1 MNVCGFEI
9 NTIGETI
16 ILWLGSVSTIGEIV
30 ALGIVE
36 ARNLT
41 YSYPNASKPA
51 IEDISLSINPGEFIL
66 LTGPSGCGKTTF
78 CRALN
83 GLIPKFYNGTLS
95 GSVHIAGLDVAE
107 HSTMEL
113 ARHIGLIFQNPD
125 NQIFALTVE
134 KDIAFGLENLGVPKA
149 EMYKEIDWAA
159 EATGIESLRLRATHE
174 LSGGQKQRL
183 TIASVL
189 AMHPSIIVMDEPT
202 SFLDPVG
209 AEHIFEVLNRLN
221 KEHGMTIIIIEHRI
235 DIAAKYVDRI
245 IVFDK
250 GRVRSDGKPG
260 LILAKED
267 TRLLGVGI
275 PRILEL
281 AKRFKD
287 HEAMFNELPLTS
299 DQFYDNIKVYL
310 KEQEFN
316 DRKSRLPPDMLD
328 LVGEHHHSPLI
339 QAMGIVF
346 DYPGN
351 VHALRNVDLTINQ
364 GDYVAIMGENGAGK
378 TTLVKHFNGL
388 LRPKEGSVFLDGED
402 ISKQSVAQLARRV
415 GLVFQNPDDQLF
427 EETVEK
433 EIAFALR
440 NFGMKEEGV
449 EKRVTWALNL
459 LDIDQY
465 RESSPFT
472 LSGGERKRVA
482 LASVLAWDPEVLV
495 LDEPTIGQ
503 DYGQKERL
511 RHFLNQ
517 LRTQGKT
524 VVIVT
529 HDVEFVAE
537 SQPHIVL
544 MSQGN
549 VMAEGSTKSIMNRT
563 ELLARCSV
571 AQPEITRLFND
582 LAPYGLPKDVVDVD
596 EAYQLLKRKI
606 EEAEK

>member
-1 MNVCGFEI
+1 M
-9 NTIGETI
+9 
-16 ILWLGSVSTIGEIV
+16 
-30 ALGIVE
+30 GIVE
-36 ARNLT
+36 VKNLSYT
-41 YSYPNASKPA
+41 YPNASKPA
-51 IEDISLSINPGEFIL
+51 IEDICLSINPGEFVL

-78 CRALN
+78 CRSLN
-83 GLIPKFYNGTLS
+83 GLIPKFYNGTLT
-95 GSVHIAGLDVAE
+95 GSVHIAGLDVSE

-113 ARHIGLIFQNPD
+113 AQHIGLIFQNPD

-134 KDIAFGLENLGVPKA
+134 KDIAFGLENLGISKA
-149 EMYKEIDWAA
+149 EMHREIDWAS
-159 EATGIESLRLRATHE
+159 ETTGIDSLRLRATHE

-209 AEHIFEVLNRLN
+209 AEHIFNVLDLLN
-221 KEHGMTIIIIEHRI
+221 KEYGMTIIIIEHRI
-235 DIAAKYVDRI
+235 DIAAKYVNRI
-245 IVFDK
+245 IVFDE

-260 LILAKED
+260 LILAQED

-281 AKRFKD
+281 AMRFDD
-287 HEAMFNELPLTS
+287 HDRRFSDLPLTS
-299 DQFYDNIKVYL
+299 TQFYDQITACLRK
-310 KEQEFN
+310 KEFTSK
-316 DRKSRLPPDMLD
+316 KSLLPPDMLD

-339 QAMGIVF
+339 QARNIVF

-351 VHALRNVDLTINQ
+351 VHALRDVDLTINH

-388 LRPKEGSVFLDGED
+388 LRPKEGEILLDGED

-427 EETVEK
+427 EESVEK

-440 NFGMKEEGV
+440 NFGMNEESI

-459 LDIDQY
+459 LDLNRY
-465 RESSPFT
+465 RERSPFI

-482 LASVLAWDPEVLV
+482 LASVLAWDPDILV

-503 DYGQKERL
+503 DYGQKER
-511 RHFLNQ
+511 
-517 LRTQGKT
+517 
-524 VVIVT
+524 
-529 HDVEFVAE
+529 
-537 SQPHIVL
+537 
-544 MSQGN
+544 
-549 VMAEGSTKSIMNRT
+549 
-563 ELLARCSV
+563 
-571 AQPEITRLFND
+571 
-582 LAPYGLPKDVVDVD
+582 
-596 EAYQLLKRKI
+596 
-606 EEAEK
+606 

>member
-1 MNVCGFEI
+1 M
-9 NTIGETI
+9 
-16 ILWLGSVSTIGEIV
+16 
-30 ALGIVE
+30 GIVE
-36 ARNLT
+36 VKNLSYT
-41 YSYPNASKPA
+41 YPNASKPA
-51 IEDISLSINPGEFIL
+51 LEDISLSIDAGEFVL

-83 GLIPKFYNGTLS
+83 GLIPKFYNGTLT

-134 KDIAFGLENLGVPKA
+134 KDIAFGLENLGIAKA
-149 EMYKEIDWAA
+149 EMKKEIDWAA
-159 EATGIESLRLRATHE
+159 KTTGIDSLRLRATHE

-189 AMHPSIIVMDEPT
+189 AMHPSVIVMDEPT

-209 AEHIFEVLNRLN
+209 AEHIFDVLDRLN
-221 KEHGMTIIIIEHRI
+221 KEYGMTIIIIEHRI

-245 IVFDK
+245 IVFDN

-260 LILAKED
+260 LILAQED

-275 PRILEL
+275 PRILTL
-281 AKRFKD
+281 AKRFDD
-287 HEAMFNELPLTS
+287 HETLFSELPLTS
-299 DQFYDNIKVYL
+299 DQFYEQITVCL
-310 KEQEFN
+310 KEQEF
-316 DRKSRLPPDMLD
+316 RGKKSQIPQDMLG

-339 QAMGIVF
+339 QVKDLVF
-346 DYPGN
+346 DYPGD
-351 VHALRNVDLTINQ
+351 VHALRGVDLTINH

-388 LRPKEGSVFLDGED
+388 LRPKEGQVFLDGED
-402 ISKQSVAQLARRV
+402 ITKKSVAQLARRV

-427 EETVEK
+427 EESVEK

-440 NFGMKEEGV
+440 NFGMNEDSI

-459 LDIDQY
+459 LDLERY
-465 RESSPFT
+465 RESSPFI

-482 LASVLAWDPEVLV
+482 LASVLAWDPDVLV

-511 RHFLNQ
+511 RHFMAQ

-537 SQPHIVL
+537 SQPNIVL
-544 MSQGN
+544 MAGGK
-549 VMAEGSTKSIMNRT
+549 VVAEGSTKSIMNQT
-563 ELLARCSV
+563 ELLAQCSV

-582 LAPYGLPKDVVDVD
+582 LASYGLPKDVVGVD

-606 EEAEK
+606 EEAGK

>member
-1 MNVCGFEI
+1 M
-9 NTIGETI
+9 
-16 ILWLGSVSTIGEIV
+16 
-30 ALGIVE
+30 GIVE
-36 ARNLT
+36 VKNLSYT
-41 YSYPNASKPA
+41 YPNASKPA
-51 IEDISLSINPGEFIL
+51 IEDICLSINPGEFVL

-78 CRALN
+78 CRSLN
-83 GLIPKFYNGTLS
+83 GLIPKFYNGTLT
-95 GSVHIAGLDVAE
+95 GSVHIAGLDVSE

-113 ARHIGLIFQNPD
+113 AQHIGLIFQNPD

-134 KDIAFGLENLGVPKA
+134 KDIAFGLENLGISKA
-149 EMYKEIDWAA
+149 EMHREIDWAS
-159 EATGIESLRLRATHE
+159 ETTGIDSLRLRATHE

-209 AEHIFEVLNRLN
+209 AEHIFNVLDLLN
-221 KEHGMTIIIIEHRI
+221 KEYGMTIIIIEHRI
-235 DIAAKYVDRI
+235 DIAAKYVNRI
-245 IVFDK
+245 IVFDE

-260 LILAKED
+260 LILAQED

-281 AKRFKD
+281 AMRFDD
-287 HEAMFNELPLTS
+287 HDRRFSDLPLTS
-299 DQFYDNIKVYL
+299 TQFYDQITACLRK
-310 KEQEFN
+310 KEFTSK
-316 DRKSRLPPDMLD
+316 KSLLPPDMLD

-339 QAMGIVF
+339 QARNIVF

-351 VHALRNVDLTINQ
+351 VHALRDVDLTINH

-388 LRPKEGSVFLDGED
+388 LRPKEGEILLDGED

-427 EETVEK
+427 EESVEK

-440 NFGMKEEGV
+440 NFGMNEESI

-459 LDIDQY
+459 LDLNRY
-465 RESSPFT
+465 RERSPFI

-482 LASVLAWDPEVLV
+482 LASVLAWDPDILV

-511 RHFLNQ
+511 RHFLTQ

-544 MSQGN
+544 MAGGN
-549 VMAEGSTKSIMNRT
+549 VVAEGSTKSIMNQT
-563 ELLARCSV
+563 ELLAQCSV

-582 LAPYGLPKDVVDVD
+582 LESYGLPKDVVDVD

-606 EEAEK
+606 EEAE

>member
-1 MNVCGFEI
+1 M
-9 NTIGETI
+9 
-16 ILWLGSVSTIGEIV
+16 
-30 ALGIVE
+30 GIVE
-36 ARNLT
+36 VKNLSYT
-41 YSYPNASKPA
+41 YPNASKPA
-51 IEDISLSINPGEFIL
+51 IEDISISINPGEFVL

-83 GLIPKFYNGTLS
+83 GLIPKFYNGTLT

-107 HSTMEL
+107 HSTIDL
-113 ARHIGLIFQNPD
+113 AQHIGLIFQNPD

-134 KDIAFGLENLGVPKA
+134 KDIAFGLENLGISKA
-149 EMYKEIDWAA
+149 EMHREIDWAA
-159 EATGIESLRLRATHE
+159 ETTGIEALRLRATHE

-183 TIASVL
+183 TIASIL

-209 AEHIFEVLNRLN
+209 AEHIFNVLDRLN
-221 KEHGMTIIIIEHRI
+221 KEYGMTIIIIEHRI
-235 DIAAKYVDRI
+235 DIAAKYVNRV
-245 IVFDK
+245 IVFDE

-260 LILAKED
+260 LILAQED

-281 AKRFKD
+281 AKRFDD
-287 HEAMFNELPLTS
+287 HETRFSELPLTS
-299 DQFYDNIKVYL
+299 TQFYDQITAYL
-310 KEQEFN
+310 RKKEFTSK
-316 DRKSRLPPDMLD
+316 KSMLPPDMLD

-339 QAMGIVF
+339 QAKNIVF
-346 DYPGN
+346 DYPGS
-351 VHALRNVDLTINQ
+351 VHALRGVDLTINH

-388 LRPKEGSVFLDGED
+388 LRPKEGEIFLDGEN

-427 EETVEK
+427 EESVEK

-440 NFGMKEEGV
+440 NFGMKEESID
-449 EKRVTWALNL
+449 KRVTWALNL
-459 LDIDQY
+459 LDLDRY
-465 RESSPFT
+465 RESSPFI

-482 LASVLAWDPEVLV
+482 LASVLAWDPDVLV

-511 RHFLNQ
+511 RHFLTQ

-544 MSQGN
+544 MAQGN
-549 VMAEGSTKSIMNRT
+549 IVAEGSTKSIMT
-563 ELLARCSV
+563 QTKLLAQCSV
-571 AQPEITRLFND
+571 SQPEITRLFND
-582 LAPYGLPKDVVDVD
+582 LEPYGLPKDVVDVD

-606 EEAEK
+606 EEAER

>member
-1 MNVCGFEI
+1 M
-9 NTIGETI
+9 
-16 ILWLGSVSTIGEIV
+16 
-30 ALGIVE
+30 GIVE
-36 ARNLT
+36 VKNLSYT
-41 YSYPNASKPA
+41 YPNASKPA
-51 IEDISLSINPGEFIL
+51 LEDISISIDAGEFVL

-83 GLIPKFYNGTLS
+83 GLIPKFYNGTLT
-95 GSVHIAGLDVAE
+95 GSVHITGLDVAE

-134 KDIAFGLENLGVPKA
+134 KDIAFGLENLGIAKA
-149 EMYKEIDWAA
+149 EMKKEIDWAA
-159 EATGIESLRLRATHE
+159 KTTGIDSLRLRATHE

-209 AEHIFEVLNRLN
+209 AEHIFDVLDRLN
-221 KEHGMTIIIIEHRI
+221 KEYGMTIIIIEHRI

-245 IVFDK
+245 IVFDN

-260 LILAKED
+260 LILAQED

-275 PRILEL
+275 PRILTL
-281 AKRFKD
+281 AKRFDD
-287 HEAMFNELPLTS
+287 HETMFSELPLTS
-299 DQFYDNIKVYL
+299 DQFYEQITVCL
-310 KEQEFN
+310 KEQEF
-316 DRKSRLPPDMLD
+316 RSKKSRIPTDMLD

-339 QAMGIVF
+339 QVKDLVF
-346 DYPGN
+346 DYPGD
-351 VHALRNVDLTINQ
+351 VHALRGVDLTINH
-364 GDYVAIMGENGAGK
+364 GDYIAIMGENGAGK

-388 LRPKEGSVFLDGED
+388 LRPKEGQIYLDGED

-427 EETVEK
+427 EESVEK

-440 NFGMKEEGV
+440 NFGMNEESID
-449 EKRVTWALNL
+449 KRVTWALNL
-459 LDIDQY
+459 LDLERY
-465 RESSPFT
+465 RESSPFI

-482 LASVLAWDPEVLV
+482 LASVLAWDPDVLV

-511 RHFLNQ
+511 RHFLSQ

-537 SQPHIVL
+537 SQPNIVL
-544 MSQGN
+544 MAGGK
-549 VMAEGSTKSIMNRT
+549 VVAEGSTKSIMKTVR
-563 ELLARCSV
+563 
-571 AQPEITRLFND
+571 ITAKKPQLR
-582 LAPYGLPKDVVDVD
+582 APRISN
-596 EAYQLLKRKI
+596 LKAI
-606 EEAEK
+606 SE